1 MHQLRRIDTAALV
14 ALLQPHVRIRV
25 ILDFQEKLNKWKI
38 VTPPKKKIDLLD
50 ILKTQPVGLNML
62 AADHLSDNNRKLLVE
77 MIVNH
82 FVRHKLTLTQEA
94 RDDMAQQI
102 VNRFPQE
109 NPVSGQLISSINV
122 SRLFGFQKIRMK
134 GFGFQNCIHPMENDE
149 FQAIFIGNL

>member
-1 MHQLRRIDTAALV
+1 MPQLRWIDTAALI

-62 AADHLSDNNRKLLVE
+62 SADHLSDNNRKLLVE

-82 FVRHKLTLTQEA
+82 YVRHKIPLTQDA
-94 RDDMAQQI
+94 RDDMAKQI

-109 NPVSGQLISSINV
+109 NPVSG
-122 SRLFGFQKIRMK
+122 
-134 GFGFQNCIHPMENDE
+134 
-149 FQAIFIGNL
+149 